1 MSRGE
6 YTVTIGADA
15 SQALAEFAKL
25 GQAAQRSGGE
35 IGKGLSTGLDTT
47 NANIRALQGQIR
59 TLTQTRAQFKVDS
72 SEFKAAQAQVDQL
85 QSKLQQALGQR
96 LRLQVD
102 ASALTAAAAEASKAL
117 GEGLS
122 GGAREGA
129 QATLRELNSLKS
141 NIIREFKDLKAQGV
155 SPADDAYKS
164 LQARLAEVNQQI
176 RAIKMTPADLPQ
188 AIDGFRLLDGVVQ
201 GVAFSLSN
209 AVVDGAGRALAAVGG
224 LISGFAKLDT
234 VIRQAAAASGGP
246 DDYAKLAATI
256 SKVGIDASGT
266 SEQVAALS
274 LELARGGMTA
284 DQQADSLMGIVRGAE
299 ATATAYDRM
308 GQIVSA
314 ALTAFGLE
322 AKDTT
327 RVVDAL
333 VQGANTSA
341 TDVSGL
347 GEAFKTA
354 APAAKLLGVSIE
366 DLAFAV
372 GSFTNAGITAGEA
385 GTALRNGLA
394 QLAVAAPVAG
404 RPLQGL
410 TGQAKIAAETI
421 QQLGL
426 ASIYT
431 ADGQLKPMIEVLMQ
445 LKKAFSGLTAGKAQ
459 DLAQRIFGGFDDGN
473 KWLAL
478 LSQSEEKL
486 KASAAQMANSAG
498 ATDRNRDAMQNL
510 QKATES
516 LLGTID
522 NLGKDVGRVAA
533 GALLPMVYAANAV
546 VGAISGLPGPVKDTA
561 IAVTL
566 LTGSVIAAT
575 TAYVVF
581 KKVLAIGAISDT
593 IADVARLSLGIG
605 TTLKSAIG
613 AAIAAWPVFIAQVQL
628 ASTAQLTMVGA
639 LQATAKAIYATLLS
653 AIGAAA
659 KGLGN
664 FVQLLTSAQ
673 FATFIGGIRA
683 AVAALAPFAFALGGI
698 VAAYAAWREVLAS
711 SDAVQQK
718 FAGSQKEAADAM
730 GALQKALKD
739 TGDELDKTSTKAQ
752 DTRNW
757 FEKLLSVPRESM
769 GMREITMQ
777 TLKQIEAWEGVSV
790 AINKYLA
797 ANQKAT
803 NLNGESATQAVAYV
817 KAAQAAADANTKRA
831 ASLREYADAAEAA
844 GRLDEAAQARNSADT
859 LDRVATSYRNQAA
872 ALQAKLDPMAKE
884 VTLTKEQRQAIDA
897 RRAAEEA
904 LNNVI
909 AEAPVRKLDQQ
920 LAVGQGLLNL
930 AQAIGQAEQSRFG
943 VTRSALEFELQQAE
957 KLGASEVQIG
967 AIKDRIA
974 ANDRAALEARYR
986 SLLREQ
992 ELQRALLALEQQKAR
1007 AQAQIGIL
1015 QQQSAIAKASRELE
1029 KAKAEFGGGSDQAAQ
1044 ALAELRAQEQILGYK
1059 QQELGILEQTQP
1071 LQLAALGYQQ
1081 QAARYGL
1088 QGEAAA
1094 KGWAFAIDGTLKP
1107 ANALVELQG
1116 RISTVTRATAEEQA
1130 RYTQLAAESGL
1141 AIAQAA
1147 DGTLVLGRTQDE
1159 VNAAVTEMNRQIS
1172 GAASGYA
1179 AAGQSAGTARGE
1191 TDLLR
1196 QSLATAG
1203 LQGNALAQGLLN
1215 AGNGAG
1221 DAKGKVDGIGTS
1233 LGNAAT
1239 PANALATAFIKTG
1252 EKAPAIVQGSRDFA
1266 GWLSSASRFA
1276 NSIAGLNLGR
1286 QMQVVASE
1294 TAKAARAAQDFFN
1307 SLNQASKLPGSR
1319 WTGGPVEAGQSYRI
1333 NELGQEAFLSAGR
1346 LSLINAPANAIWRA
1360 PAPGVVIPAGV
1371 TARLR
1376 ERGQLAATPGG
1387 STAGTAELAIEV
1399 GKLRREVGNLAR
1411 KDWNVHVQHRTGP
1424 TGSQVMRTLLR

>member
-47 NANIRALQGQIR
+47 NANIRALQGQIKA
-59 TLTQTRAQFKVDS
+59 LIQTRAQLKVDS

-129 QATLRELNSLKS
+129 QATLREINSLKS
-141 NIIREFKDLKAQGV
+141 NIIREFRDLKAQGV

-164 LQARLAEVNQQI
+164 LQARVAEVNQQI
-176 RAIKMTPADLPQ
+176 RALKMTPADLPQ
-188 AIDGFRLLDGVVQ
+188 AVDGFRLLDGVVQ

-209 AVVDGAGRALAAVGG
+209 AVVNGAGQALAAIGG

-234 VIRQAAAASGGP
+234 EIRKAAAAGGE
-246 DDYAKLAATI
+246 DGGYGKLSAAI
-256 SKVGIDASGT
+256 DAVGIEAAGT
-266 SEQVAALS
+266 QQQVADLTT
-274 LELARGGMTA
+274 ELVRGGLTIDQATA
-284 DQQADSLMGIVRGAE
+284 SLGAIVRGAE

-314 ALTAFGLE
+314 TLTSFGLE
-322 AKDTT
+322 AGQAT

-333 VQGANTSA
+333 VQGANSSA

-354 APAAKLLGVSIE
+354 APAAKLLGISVE
-366 DLAFAV
+366 GLATAV
-372 GSFTNAGITAGEA
+372 GLFTNAGITASEA
-385 GTALRNGLA
+385 GTTLRNGLS
-394 QLAVAAPVAG
+394 LLGSAAPKAG
-404 RPLQGL
+404 QPLSGL
-410 TGQAKIAAETI
+410 TGQAKDAA
-421 QQLGL
+421 QAVKRLGL
-426 ASIYT
+426 DIYT
-431 ADGQLKPMIEVLMQ
+431 STGQLKPMGDVLIQ
-445 LKKAFSGLTAGKAQ
+445 LKRAFDGLTAGEKIQ
-459 DLAQRIFGGFDDGN
+459 LASTLFGGLDDGA
-473 KWLAL
+473 KWISVLD
-478 LSQSEEKL
+478 QSEEKIN
-486 KASAAQMANSAG
+486 AMAAAMAKSQG
-498 ATDRNRDAMQNL
+498 ATDRNRDAMQGFQL
-510 QKATES
+510 TMQQLTGTLDS
-516 LLGTID
+516 LG
-522 NLGKDVGRVAA
+522 NNVGRVAA
-533 GALLPMVYAANAV
+533 GAMLPLVVAANAV
-546 VGAISGLPGPVKDTA
+546 VGAVSGLPGPVKDTA
-561 IAVTL
+561 IAVAL
-566 LTGSVIAAT
+566 LTGGVIAAT
-575 TAYVVF
+575 AAYVVF

-605 TTLKSAIG
+605 TTLKSAID
-613 AAIAAWPVFIAQVQL
+613 AAIAAWPAFIAQVQL
-628 ASTAQLTMVGA
+628 ASTAQFTMVGA

-659 KGLGN
+659 KGIGN

-673 FATFIGGIRA
+673 FAAFIGGVRA
-683 AVAALAPFAFALGGI
+683 AVVALAPFALALGGI
-698 VAAYAAWREVLAS
+698 VVAYLAWREVLAS

-739 TGDELDKTSTKAQ
+739 TGDELKATSVKAQ

-790 AINKYLA
+790 AINKYLV

-803 NLNGESATQAVAYV
+803 NLGGESATQAVAYV
-817 KAAQAAADANTKRA
+817 KAAQAAADANTRRA

-872 ALQAKLDPMAKE
+872 ALQAKLDPLAKE
-884 VTLTKEQRQAIDA
+884 ITLTKEQIQALNA

-909 AEAPVRKLDQQ
+909 AEAPVRNLDQQ
-920 LAVGQGLLNL
+920 LAVGQGLLSL
-930 AQAIGQAEQSRFG
+930 AQALGQAEQSRFG

-957 KLGASEVQIG
+957 KLGMSEYQIG

-974 ANDRAALEARYR
+974 ANDRAALAARYQA
-986 SLLREQ
+986 LLKEQ

-1007 AQAQIGIL
+1007 AQAQIGVL

-1044 ALAELRAQEQILGYK
+1044 AQAELRAQEQILGYK

-1081 QAARYGL
+1081 EAARNGL
-1088 QGEAAA
+1088 QAEAAA
-1094 KGWAFAIDGTLKP
+1094 KGYAFALDGTLKP

-1147 DGTLVLGRTQDE
+1147 DGTLVLGRTQAE
-1159 VNAAVTEMNRQIS
+1159 VNAAVQEMNRQIG
-1172 GAASGYA
+1172 GAAAGYV
-1179 AAGQSAGTARGE
+1179 AAGQSAGAARGE

-1196 QSLATAG
+1196 QSLGAAG
-1203 LQGNALAQGLLN
+1203 SQGTALAQGLLN
-1215 AGNGAG
+1215 ASGSAG

-1239 PANALATAFIKTG
+1239 PANALAAAFTKTG

-1266 GWLSSASRFA
+1266 GWLSSASGFA
-1276 NSIAGLNLGR
+1276 NSIAKLGLGR

-1294 TAKAARAAQDFFN
+1294 TARAATAARDFYN
-1307 SLNQASKLPGSR
+1307 YLNQASDLPGSR

-1346 LSLINAPANAIWRA
+1346 LSLINAPANSIWRA

-1371 TARLR
+1371 TSRLR
-1376 ERGQLAATPGG
+1376 DRGHLAATPGG
-1387 STAGTAELAIEV
+1387 SSAGTAELAIEV